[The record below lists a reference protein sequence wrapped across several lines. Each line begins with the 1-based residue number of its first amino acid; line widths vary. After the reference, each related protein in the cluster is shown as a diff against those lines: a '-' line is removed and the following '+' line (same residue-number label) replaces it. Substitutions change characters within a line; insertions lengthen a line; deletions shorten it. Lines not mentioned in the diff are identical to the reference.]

1 MNTLAD
7 NSFNTLTERSINA
20 FITQGA
26 AMQKAGYYREAD
38 GTFCQAVVN
47 RNTGRQY
54 VLQGQLSRCAKTGKF
69 VKLAEVMA

>member
-7 NSFNTLTERSINA
+7 NSFNTLTERSVNT

-26 AMQKAGYYREAD
+26 AMQRVGHYREQD
-38 GTFCQAVVN
+38 GTFCQAIEN
-47 RNTGRQY
+47 RNTGKQY
-54 VLQGQLSRCAKTGKF
+54 VLQGQLSRCAKTGRF